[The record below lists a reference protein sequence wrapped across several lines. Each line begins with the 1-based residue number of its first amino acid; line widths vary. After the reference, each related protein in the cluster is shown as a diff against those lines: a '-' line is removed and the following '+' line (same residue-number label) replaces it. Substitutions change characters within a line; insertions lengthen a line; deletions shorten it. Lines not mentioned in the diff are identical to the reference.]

1 MNRSRHLLLHM
12 GSVMGVC
19 LAVALTGSAASVRLS
34 VQVDRPGA
42 TIAPTMWGIF
52 FEDINLGAD
61 GGLYA
66 ELVKN
71 RGFEFPE
78 PMMGW
83 FVLRTSHG
91 RGEVRVLTDSPFDP
105 ANPHYAR
112 IESRAATAMGLSNEG
127 FRGMGLRAGEEYL
140 FEARVRRV
148 SGNPRL
154 LVELVNELGE
164 TLAEARL
171 TDLPAQWQKR
181 SGVLVPRAT
190 ALRARLNVLV
200 EGGGTVDLDMVSLF
214 PRNTWKQRPGGLRAD
229 LVQMLAELQPGF
241 LRFPGGCI
249 VEGSELDKRYQWKTT
264 IGPVEQRRLLINRW
278 NYEFKHRPTPDY
290 YQSFGLGF
298 FEYFVLARDLGAE
311 PLPIVNCGMACQFNS
326 GELVPMDQLD
336 PYIQDA
342 LDLIEFANGPV
353 DSPWGARR
361 AAMGHPEPFG
371 LKYLGIGNEQ
381 WGPQYLERYAAFARV
396 LKQRHPEIVLVSS
409 SGPSPHDERFDF
421 LWPRL
426 VQMKAEI
433 VDQHCYAN
441 PIWFFSSADRFDAY
455 DPAGPKVFF
464 GEYAAQ
470 SDRIVSV
477 HNRNNWECA
486 LSEAAFMTGM
496 ERNAAVVVMSAYA
509 PLFGHVDGWQWRPN
523 LIWFDNLRV
532 YGTPSYYVQQVFA
545 RNRGDR
551 VLPVR
556 LEGEIAAPALA
567 RGGIGL
573 GTYRTAAEFR
583 DLVIRRGNEILYR
596 ANFAQLPEG
605 WRWPAEGRWEIGEG
619 TLRQADARAISTAYV
634 GGPDWTEY
642 TLEVKARKLS
652 GSEGF
657 LIVFRDAW
665 QGTRIQ
671 WNLGGWGNTRHG
683 IQSWL
688 GGQERLVTQTPGSI
702 EANRWYEIRIELRGP
717 RIECFLDGQRVH
729 VAEVPVPV
737 QDGFYASA
745 VWDDAPGEVV
755 LKLVNAAPFD
765 RSVELALEGVRQ
777 VRPGSRG
784 LIVRGE
790 TLADEND
797 FDQPKRVAPR
807 DWPVTVT
814 SPCVEITVPSHSLVV
829 LRVPV
834 QR

>member
-1 MNRSRHLLLHM
+1 MKPGLEMPM
-12 GSVMGVC
+12 GMALGLGLVC
-19 LAVALTGSAASVRLS
+19 VAMAAPVQLT

-42 TIAPTMWGIF
+42 VIAPTLWGIF

-71 RGFEFPE
+71 RGFEFPD

-83 FVLRTSHG
+83 FMLRTSHG
-91 RGEVRVLTDSPFDP
+91 RGEVRILSEAPFDP
-105 ANPHYAR
+105 ANARYAR
-112 IESRAATAMGLSNEG
+112 IESRAPTPMGLSNEG
-127 FRGMGLRAGEEYL
+127 FRGMGLRGGEDYDL
-140 FEARVRRV
+140 SLQVRRV

-154 LVELVNELGE
+154 LIELVDELGQ

-171 TDLPAQWQKR
+171 ADLPSEWQR
-181 SGVLVPRAT
+181 RAVSLRPRDTT
-190 ALRARLNVLV
+190 ARGRLNVLV
-200 EGGGTVDLDMVSLF
+200 EGGGTVDVDMVSLF
-214 PRNTWKQRPGGLRAD
+214 PRRTWKGRPGGLRAD
-229 LVQMLAELQPGF
+229 LVQMLADLKPGF

-264 IGPVEQRRLLINRW
+264 IGPVQQRRLLINRW

-298 FEYFVLARDLGAE
+298 FEYFQLAKDLGAE
-311 PLPIVNCGMACQFNS
+311 PLPILNCGMACQFNS
-326 GELVPMDQLD
+326 GELVPMDQLE
-336 PYIQDA
+336 PYIQYA

-353 DSPWGARR
+353 TSPWGARR
-361 AAMGHPEPFG
+361 AALGHPEPFG

-396 LKQRHPEIVLVSS
+396 LKARHPEITLVSS
-409 SGPSPHDERFDF
+409 AGPSPDDERFDF

-426 VQMKAEI
+426 VEMKAEI

-441 PIWFFSSADRFDAY
+441 PIWFFSSVDRFDRY
-455 DPAGPKVFF
+455 DPSGPKVFF

-486 LSEAAFMTGM
+486 LAEAAFMTGM

-532 YGTPSYYVQQVFA
+532 FGTPNYYVQQAFA
-545 RNRGDR
+545 QNRGDR
-551 VLPVR
+551 VLPAR
-556 LEGEIAAPALA
+556 LEGPIAAPALA

-573 GTYRTAAEFR
+573 GTYRTTAEFK
-583 DLVIRRGNEILYR
+583 DLIVRRGHEVLYR
-596 ANFAQLPEG
+596 ADFSKRPEG
-605 WRWPAEGRWEIGEG
+605 WRWPAEGRWDVSDGL
-619 TLRQADARAISTAYV
+619 LRQTDVRSITTAAV
-634 GGPDWTEY
+634 GGPDWTDY
-642 TLEVKARKLS
+642 TLELKARKT
-652 GSEGF
+652 GGAEGF

-688 GGQERLVTQTPGSI
+688 GGQEKLVTQTPGSI
-702 EANRWYEIRIELRGP
+702 ETDRWYDIRVELRGP
-717 RIECFLDGQRVH
+717 RVDCYLDGQQIHSV
-729 VAEVPVPV
+729 EVPVPV
-737 QDGFYASA
+737 QDGFYATA
-745 VWDDAPGEVV
+745 AWEEATGQVI

-765 RSVELALEGVRQ
+765 RLVALQLAGVRS

-784 LIVRGE
+784 ILLRGE

-797 FDQPKRVAPR
+797 FEHPTRVAPR
-807 DWPVTVT
+807 DWPVQIAGPTADL
-814 SPCVEITVPSHSLVV
+814 SVPPHALLVV
-829 LRVPV
+829 RVPV
-834 QR
+834 ER